1 MVTLIIFSSKNAGLV
16 LHLWE
21 KQTEILKMDLKFSF
35 FLGKEGA
42 RSTCFTTHKIL
53 AENHCKHYN
62 NFIKFKYCLPGKE
75 QDVFLVAMG
84 VQLFFCCV
92 GDYG

>member
-1 MVTLIIFSSKNAGLV
+1 M
-16 LHLWE
+16 HLWE

-35 FLGKEGA
+35 
-42 RSTCFTTHKIL
+42 FTTHKIL